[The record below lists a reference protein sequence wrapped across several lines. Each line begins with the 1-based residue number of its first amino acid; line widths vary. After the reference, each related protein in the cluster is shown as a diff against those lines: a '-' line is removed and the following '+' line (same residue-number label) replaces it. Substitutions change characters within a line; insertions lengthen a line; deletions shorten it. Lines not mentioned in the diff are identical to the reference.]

1 MVVIFFAVPFASFAQ
16 SPNNPQKSIETLSV
30 TDIPD
35 NSIVVLSQEDT
46 GVPGYVHTK
55 YAFNCFGA
63 LRLVDYYGS
72 SFDPSNK
79 DVLQFESVMSMM
91 PDVTGCPS
99 RRDYA
104 PKLRRL
110 AH

>member
-1 MVVIFFAVPFASFAQ
+1 MSKKMVAFIVLIFFAVPFASFAR
-16 SPNNPQKSIETLSV
+16 SPSGPQKSIETLSV

-72 SFDPSNK
+72 AIDPSNK
-79 DVLQFESVMSMM
+79 EVLQFESVM
-91 PDVTGCPS
+91 CS
-99 RRDYA
+99 RQQNNDYDGSND
-104 PKLRRL
+104 
-110 AH
+110 